1 MGRSAFWAP
10 LGVMAA
16 RAVRMSTA
24 HPGCAEIIAI
34 AQCATIH
41 QPSIQ
46 LGKIDKKNLREQ
58 YASKVA

>member
-1 MGRSAFWAP
+1 
-10 LGVMAA
+10 MAA

-24 HPGCAEIIAI
+24 HHGCAEIIAI